1 MERIL
6 SKVFISNG
14 DLMKE
19 YTCIWDTGAMETT
32 ISNKVISDLN
42 PQKEGGYVF
51 LNTINGE
58 KKSDKYI
65 VIMCIEGHSKSFRL
79 APSVFGDSKYF
90 DVIIGM
96 DVINFGLFILD
107 KGKFSFTIDQLK

>member
-1 MERIL
+1 
-6 SKVFISNG
+6 
-14 DLMKE
+14 
-19 YTCIWDTGAMETT
+19 
-32 ISNKVISDLN
+32 
-42 PQKEGGYVF
+42 
-51 LNTINGE
+51 
-58 KKSDKYI
+58 
-65 VIMCIEGHSKSFRL
+65 MCIEGHSKSFRL